1 MADIQ
6 PSKGIDIKKE
16 LKDLSLL
23 KYHPNAILNKSLN
36 RLQDMLDGKVE
47 IVDPSNPFIYLLET
61 SSLNTAFAIQEH
73 TLLTRKLY
81 PRLANNE
88 EDLYLHMS
96 DFDYLGRFAEP
107 AYTDVHF
114 NILINDFK
122 DKANFD
128 PTSGDHVLKIPRNT
142 KVGIDDYVFLLP
154 TAVIVRLTESG
165 IMDVKFDTTV
175 NDVMFTQGTNFIN
188 FNTFKVDNDEK
199 YLSFTLR
206 LPEVDVEAIEIPV
219 EKSKLFKNHITYN
232 PKREYYYFRAYHMKD
247 GIWNEML
254 VTHTE
259 QVYDID
265 TPTCVVKVLKDSKKI
280 EYFIPPVY
288 INGNKVG
295 SKVKFVIYTT
305 KGPIN
310 VNFAE
315 YLVSDFTLEYGD
327 IFPDLELDKDTAPL
341 QLINKVVFIN
351 DTVVGGKGP
360 MGFEELKH
368 NVINNSIGDRS
379 LPITNKQ
386 LEFFTTQNN
395 FRIIKDVD
403 VVTNRTFLLECP
415 IPNPVSRY
423 ILTKFN
429 LDIIEYRTPIED
441 LTIGKNN
448 ITKISDEIVII
459 SEGTIFNVTKSGL
472 YLLDKMEAD
481 HLTSLSDS
489 ALTMEV
495 NSNNYVSTFYHYVL
509 DTTGNRSELRGY
521 DISNSEVKRINFKSY
536 NPTTRVG
543 INTTNTNLYKVADGF
558 RMDVLVNFKKYSEEL
573 NATNITPYLVYSD
586 GDKSKFYLEGILVA
600 QHETN
605 PVYRFELD
613 SAYYIDRTNS
623 IRVKNFKDSSGNLIE
638 LSLGLESQ
646 IELIYLTDYIPEGF
660 VAGELD
666 RYVQGTYLAT
676 SSAVISLEE
685 LDLYFGVYLERLFT
699 RIHTS
704 VGLDQYATHPTDVPM
719 RHTHDVYNELNEVVH
734 FKNEVVLNE
743 NGEEVIQFYKGD
755 FILDENDKPIVV
767 KQSNLERYFNLMLV
781 DHKLVLANNK
791 EVIEYKEMVRNYI
804 TDKIVHGANDIQT
817 QLLENTEA
825 FVVVPKSLD
834 YVTVKRDGGVTTLPS
849 SQSLDVEVFV
859 NERIYSDREIRDDIA
874 QIIIKVTD
882 NYLYKSTILKKT
894 ELLEKLYVDLK
905 EFVESVSISKFTEI
919 NSEYLELLDNNG
931 RLSLRKKL
939 VVEPG
944 GYNLVDDI
952 NITFHLV

>member
-36 RLQDMLDGKVE
+36 RLKDMLDGKVQ

-81 PRLANNE
+81 PRLANCE

-96 DFDYLGRFAEP
+96 DYDYQGRFAEP

-114 NILINDFK
+114 NILLNDFK
-122 DKANFD
+122 EKANYD
-128 PTSGDHVLKIPRNT
+128 PALKDHVLKIPRNSKIT
-142 KVGIDDYVFLLP
+142 IDDYVFLLP
-154 TAVIVRLTESG
+154 TAVIIRLTESG
-165 IMDVKFDTTV
+165 IMDVKFDTKYS
-175 NDVMFTQGTNFIN
+175 DSMFIQGTNFIN
-188 FNTFKVDNDEK
+188 FNNFKVDNDEN

-206 LPEVDVEAIEIPV
+206 LPEVDVEAIEVPV
-219 EKSKLFKNHITYN
+219 EKSKLFKNEITYN
-232 PKREYYYFRAYHMKD
+232 PKREYYYFKAYHMKD
-247 GIWNEML
+247 GVWHEML

-265 TPTCVVKVLKDSKKI
+265 TPTCVVKVLKDSKKV

-288 INGNKVG
+288 VNGNKIG
-295 SKVKFVIYTT
+295 SKVKFVLYTT
-305 KGPIN
+305 KGPVN
-310 VNFAE
+310 VNFSE
-315 YLVSDFTLEYGD
+315 YLVSDFNLEYGD
-327 IFPDLELDKDTAPL
+327 IFPDLELDADTSPL
-341 QLINKVVFIN
+341 QLINKVVFIQ

-360 MGFEELKH
+360 LSFEELKH
-368 NVINNSIGDRS
+368 NVINNSVGDRS

-429 LDIIEYRTPIED
+429 LDIIEYKTSIEE

-448 ITKISDEIVII
+448 ITKVSDEIVII
-459 SEGTIFNVTKSGL
+459 AEGTIFKITKNGL
-472 YLLDKMEAD
+472 YLLDTLEAER
-481 HLTSLSDS
+481 LKSLSDS
-489 ALTMEV
+489 TLTMEV
-495 NSNNYVSTFYHYVL
+495 NANSYVSTFYHYVL
-509 DTTGNRSELRGY
+509 DTSGNRAELRGY
-521 DISNSEVKRINFKSY
+521 DISHSEVKRINFKSY

-543 INTTNTNLYKVADGF
+543 INSTVTNLYKVDEGF
-558 RMDVLVNFKKYSEEL
+558 RLDVLTNFKKYSEEL
-573 NATNITPYLVYSD
+573 DATNITPYLVYSD
-586 GDKSKFYLEGILVA
+586 GDKSKFFLEGTLVA
-600 QHETN
+600 QSDTT
-605 PVYRFELD
+605 PAYRFELD
-613 SAYYIDRTNS
+613 SNYHIDKNNS
-623 IRVKNFKDSSGNLIE
+623 IRIKNFKDSSGNLIE
-638 LSLGLESQ
+638 LNLGLESK
-646 IELIYLTDYIPEGF
+646 IELIFLTDYIPQGF
-660 VAGELD
+660 VNGELD
-666 RYVQGTYLAT
+666 RYIQGTYLAI

-685 LDLYFGVYLERLFT
+685 LDVYFGVYLERLFT

-704 VGLDQYATHPTDVPM
+704 VGLDQYATYPSDVPM
-719 RHTHDVYNELNEVVH
+719 RHTHDVYNNSNEIVH
-734 FKNEVVLNE
+734 FKNEVVLDDD
-743 NGEEVIQFYKGD
+743 GEEVIQFNKGD

-767 KQSNLERYFNLMLV
+767 EQSNLERYFNLMLV

-791 EVIEYKEMVRNYI
+791 EVVEYKELVRDYI
-804 TDKIVHGANDIQT
+804 TDKIVQGANDIQS

-834 YVTVKRDGGVTTLPS
+834 YVTVKRDGGITTIPS
-849 SQSLDVEVFV
+849 NQTLDVEVFV
-859 NERIYSDREIRDDIA
+859 NERVYSDREVRDDIS
-874 QIIIKVTD
+874 QIVVKVTD
-882 NYLYKSTILKKT
+882 DYLYSSTTLKKT
-894 ELLEKLYVDLK
+894 ELLEKLYTDLK

-931 RLSLRKKL
+931 RLSIKKRL